1 MGLVLSLPFWHFSCA
16 KEASLA
22 KIKKSQKLK
31 IDSKFVK
38 SFRVQSYNN
47 YTKICRTSKA
57 LWRQIEL
64 ATYRFTETYTATQI
78 YTDLHSNQSSR
89 GPFAH
94 GHP

>member
-47 YTKICRTSKA
+47 YTKI
-57 LWRQIEL
+57 
-64 ATYRFTETYTATQI
+64 
-78 YTDLHSNQSSR
+78 
-89 GPFAH
+89 
-94 GHP
+94 